1 MADGG
6 MVQTAA
12 AAVGV
17 APGGGA
23 AYMTPATPVVP
34 LRPPM
39 SRLGHRR
46 SSGTDEFASFP
57 DPGQVELVVSKTS
70 SELFSRSLAES
81 WWSPATE
88 ALQKQVGLCAMIH
101 YSLCRPFDSIGRHID
116 SDCMFKSMC
125 TNDTWYIVKFI
136 ECSNRGR
143 LQKPPWLCGVC
154 FLSVPVIVTA
164 VIVVLLLARL
174 VYSSFL
180 AGVSHFKREK
190 LVEGVYRRWR
200 QEQ

>member
-46 SSGTDEFASFP
+46 SSGTDEFALFP

-88 ALQKQVGLCAMIH
+88 TLQKQVGLCVMIH
-101 YSLCRPFDSIGRHID
+101 YSPCRPVDSIGRHTRRRMHGIFGERERANWGRV
-116 SDCMFKSMC
+116 STPTC
-125 TNDTWYIVKFI
+125 TASLVSAASQSR
-136 ECSNRGR
+136 EA
-143 LQKPPWLCGVC
+143 PPRSG
-154 FLSVPVIVTA
+154 FSAISSPLS
-164 VIVVLLLARL
+164 
-174 VYSSFL
+174 
-180 AGVSHFKREK
+180 G
-190 LVEGVYRRWR
+190 
-200 QEQ
+200 